1 MQLFY
6 APDIVPP
13 EYTLSEEESKHCIR
27 VLRMACGEELHI
39 TDGRGNLY
47 RCEIVDDNPKRCR
60 VRVRDTNSEFGKL
73 PYRLTMA
80 VAPTKNNDRFEWFL
94 EKATEI
100 GVAEIIPLATE
111 HSERRTL
118 KPERENKV
126 ITAAVKQS
134 LKAYHPRLHEITPL
148 RQVIKQ
154 PFDGQKFIAHC
165 DAPRSAPHP
174 AQRRRRTGSD
184 RAGRGLLARR
194 DRPGR
199 PGRFPRNHARL
210 AAPAHGN
217 GRRHGDRIGGCRQRI
232 RNRNGRQTT
241 VFKTGTMKQLW
252 EIFWSFFKI
261 GLFTFGGGYAMI
273 PLIQRE
279 VIDHRKWIPA
289 SEFLDLLTLAQS
301 VPGPIAINTAVFVGY
316 KRSGLRGACASLL
329 GAVLPSF
336 LIILAIALFFAGIRQ
351 NPVVDAAFK
360 GMRPAVVALII
371 APLVTLTRGMH
382 WSMIVLAAA
391 LAGLIWWLG
400 LSPVLILAAGA
411 GAGIVWELSIAK
423 KSKQ

>member
-1 MQLFY
+1 
-6 APDIVPP
+6 
-13 EYTLSEEESKHCIR
+13 
-27 VLRMACGEELHI
+27 
-39 TDGRGNLY
+39 
-47 RCEIVDDNPKRCR
+47 
-60 VRVRDTNSEFGKL
+60 
-73 PYRLTMA
+73 
-80 VAPTKNNDRFEWFL
+80 
-94 EKATEI
+94 
-100 GVAEIIPLATE
+100 
-111 HSERRTL
+111 
-118 KPERENKV
+118 
-126 ITAAVKQS
+126 
-134 LKAYHPRLHEITPL
+134 
-148 RQVIKQ
+148 
-154 PFDGQKFIAHC
+154 
-165 DAPRSAPHP
+165 
-174 AQRRRRTGSD
+174 
-184 RAGRGLLARR
+184 
-194 DRPGR
+194 
-199 PGRFPRNHARL
+199 
-210 AAPAHGN
+210 
-217 GRRHGDRIGGCRQRI
+217 
-232 RNRNGRQTT
+232 
-241 VFKTGTMKQLW
+241 MKQLW

-336 LIILAIALFFAGIRQ
+336 LRQ